1 MKRITPK
8 DFYLDLPCSVVSIG
22 CASETLHGSYEER
35 GLSTAELVEKEY
47 GKEALSFCKEA
58 FAL

>member
-22 CASETLHGSYEER
+22 CASE
-35 GLSTAELVEKEY
+35 GLQQAV
-47 GKEALSFCKEA
+47 
-58 FAL
+58 